1 MRLRRARN
9 ADFGAL
15 QETFLVCAASTIL
28 IIRTESRV
36 TNYPQLGGH
45 GLHIAHLLWG
55 GLLMLVAIGIL
66 VTFLGRAPR
75 RTAAVVGGVGFGFF
89 IDELGKFVTSDNNY
103 FFKPAAAMIYA
114 LFIGLFL
121 PTARCAAG
129 GDCRLRSERRTWS
142 SCSARPRAE
151 DSASRTVGARAAL
164 LDGADS
170 DDRLVAGLRDLVTQL
185 DARPVLVAGPFHARG
200 PWAGQAFR
208 RGGEPPLVR
217 FGPCVDLR
225 RLGRALDPDGR

>member
-1 MRLRRARN
+1 M
-9 ADFGAL
+9 
-15 QETFLVCAASTIL
+15 
-28 IIRTESRV
+28 
-36 TNYPQLGGH
+36 
-45 GLHIAHLLWG
+45 
-55 GLLMLVAIGIL
+55 AIGIL

-103 FFKPAAAMIYA
+103 FFKPAAAMIDA

-151 DSASRTVGARAAL
+151 DSASRTVVRALAL

-185 DARPVLVAGPFHARG
+185 DARPVRRPGPFMRVARG
-200 PWAGQAFR
+200 LGTFR